1 MGKLDFSKK
10 AASNP
15 AVSKEVQISV
25 PKVRIRQI
33 KNNPEFVVAMIGMKT
48 KSDNFGTILVPKSDI
63 QDTESENVK
72 KVPITTDKVYTVAF
86 GAEKHKAIQK
96 MSGQEIVQCN
106 RMYAQEVHA
115 RRMMSLENRQIGNTE
130 HSGEAKGKDL

>member
-48 KSDNFGTILVPKSDI
+48 KSDNFGTILVPKSAI
-63 QDTESENVK
+63 QDTESEYIK

-86 GAEKHKAIQK
+86 GAEKYTAIRK

-115 RRMMSLENRQIGNTE
+115 RRMMELENRQIGNTE